1 MNEKIKQLSAQ
12 KGTTEQSKHDLESL
26 YKGKCADY
34 NLISQQNGQ
43 LETEVHSLKDVISK
57 IKLDSTNMSGT
68 STQIRT
74 QLDVTEKN

>member
-26 YKGKCADY
+26 YKGKCSDY